1 MFSAVAFIESIDLVG
16 ISSIRL
22 GVWEVFVA
30 VEILFQ
36 QRDVARGLVVAL
48 VVDLLGQIVKS

>member
-1 MFSAVAFIESIDLVG
+1 MFSAVAFIESIDLGG

-22 GVWEVFVA
+22 GVREVFVA

-48 VVDLLGQIVKS
+48 VVDLLG